1 MRPRGKSGGGSGSV
15 LTWSADD
22 TAGSITQLA
31 HPLHLPALHSLF
43 PVSHTPEGEAEEAA
57 AAAAEERAAAE
68 VDGSGERRGGALA
81 VLAGGGLA
89 LCSSGEVVAEAEEAR
104 GQHTVAAAYQQGVLV
119 LLTSDARSGAVSST
133 LCRVQ
138 VGALHAPQPPAAS
151 RSLARL
157 PACLPTC
164 LPVYLP
170 ACPSAVLSAHT
181 SGTLSVQP
189 PCSLPA
195 TSLVLLQGGKLECE
209 RALQLLPP
217 STGSRAVAAT
227 CTAERTAVLWSD
239 GSVAVYLVPGDKQPL
254 LRGSGQTGD
263 SRQPVA
269 QRRLS
274 GYRLPAGKQK
284 GASGAAAS
292 KKRGAAGEA
301 DAAAGGVSMAG
312 IGEKQVAV
320 VGWANDSEGEEPF
333 WHLDA
338 RCCCHRPLLL
348 LLLLLLLMLQCQ

>member
-1 MRPRGKSGGGSGSV
+1 VPRTTTLICPSSPLQKPVASWALGGTEQDFSSAAVYDYASNQCYAPVRPRGKSGGGSGSV

-157 PACLPTC
+157 PAY

-170 ACPSAVLSAHT
+170 ASPPFCLHIRAARSLSNHLAR
-181 SGTLSVQP
+181 
-189 PCSLPA
+189 C
-195 TSLVLLQGGKLECE
+195 
-209 RALQLLPP
+209 LLPLFCCC
-217 STGSRAVAAT
+217 RAASSNASPR
-227 CTAERTAVLWSD
+227 CSCCH
-239 GSVAVYLVPGDKQPL
+239 PL
-254 LRGSGQTGD
+254 L
-263 SRQPVA
+263 
-269 QRRLS
+269 
-274 GYRLPAGKQK
+274 
-284 GASGAAAS
+284 AAAPWRPPARQS
-292 KKRGAAGEA
+292 EQLSCGQMAA
-301 DAAAGGVSMAG
+301 
-312 IGEKQVAV
+312 
-320 VGWANDSEGEEPF
+320 
-333 WHLDA
+333 
-338 RCCCHRPLLL
+338 
-348 LLLLLLLMLQCQ
+348 